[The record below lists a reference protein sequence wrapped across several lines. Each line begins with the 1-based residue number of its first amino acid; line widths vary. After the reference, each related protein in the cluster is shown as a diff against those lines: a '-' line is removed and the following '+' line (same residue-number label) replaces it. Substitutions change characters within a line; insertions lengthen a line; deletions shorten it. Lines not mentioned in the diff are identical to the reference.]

1 MALLLENVTK
11 RFGDFTA
18 VDQLN
23 LKVEKGSM
31 YGFLGAN
38 GAGKTT
44 TFRMILGLL
53 NANEGHITWND
64 KTISYATSPEI
75 GYLPEERGLYPKMKV
90 EEQLIFLGELRG
102 MSKAEAKKAIHYWL
116 DRFEVSQNKNKKVEE
131 LSKGN
136 QQKIQVI
143 AALMHDPKLLILDE
157 PFSGLDPVN
166 VEMLKKA
173 IIDFRNNGATILF
186 SSHRMDHVEELC
198 EQLSIIHHGKQIVSG
213 SLRDVKRSFGRQNV
227 RIRSDHDLKAL
238 DNVRGVISVAH
249 SVEGAVIP
257 NRRGRSCER
266 FAVSCIESRAD
277 PSFRNRRAF
286 LAGHFH
292 RKGGERICV
301 SFGSSLNRHL
311 RQRRKPSLSPLQLL
325 S

>member
-1 MALLLENVTK
+1 MTLLLQEVTK

-23 LKVEKGSM
+23 LSVSEGTM

-53 NANEGHITWND
+53 NATQGTISWHGQP
-64 KTISYATSPEI
+64 ISYATSPHI

-90 EEQLIFLGELRG
+90 EDQLVFLAQLRG
-102 MSKAEAKKAIHYWL
+102 MSKQDAKRELTKWL
-116 DRFEVSQNKNKKVEE
+116 ERFEVPQYAKKRIEE

-143 AALMHDPKLLILDE
+143 AALMHQPKLLILDE

-166 VEMLKKA
+166 VEMLKSA
-173 IIDFRNNGATILF
+173 IIDFRNSGATIIF

-198 EQLSIIHHGKQIVSG
+198 EQLSIIHHGKQILNG
-213 SLRDVKRSFGRQNV
+213 TLREVKRSFGRQNV
-227 RIRSDHDLKAL
+227 RIKSDYDLTAL
-238 DNVRGVISVAH
+238 QSIDGILHVHESIEGGVYQIEQEETAHKLLQAALQAGPVRH
-249 SVEGAVIP
+249 FE
-257 NRRGRSCER
+257 
-266 FAVSCIESRAD
+266 IE
-277 PSFRNRRAF
+277 
-286 LAGHFH
+286 
-292 RKGGERICV
+292 E
-301 SFGSSLNRHL
+301 
-311 RQRRKPSLSPLQLL
+311 PSLQDIFIAKVGKEHA
-325 S
+325 

>member
-1 MALLLENVTK
+1 MALQLKNVTK

-18 VDQLN
+18 VDN
-23 LKVEKGSM
+23 LTLSVGEGTM

-53 NANEGHITWND
+53 NANEGRITWND
-64 KTISYATSPEI
+64 KKITYATSPEI

-90 EEQLIFLGELRG
+90 DEQLIFLAQLRG
-102 MSKAEAKKAIHYWL
+102 MNKTDAKGALTTWLERMEIPHYAT
-116 DRFEVSQNKNKKVEE
+116 KKVEE

-143 AALMHDPKLLILDE
+143 ASLMHNPKLLILDE

-173 IIDFRNNGATILF
+173 ILEFRNSGATIVF

-213 SLRDVKRSFGRQNV
+213 TLRDVKRSFGKQNV
-227 RIRSDHDLKAL
+227 RIHSDNNLAQL
-238 DNVRGVISVAH
+238 ETIAGVTSVH
-249 SVEGAVIP
+249 KSIEGAVYQVESEQVANILLTAALKSGP
-257 NRRGRSCER
+257 IRH
-266 FAVSCIESRAD
+266 FAIE
-277 PSFRNRRAF
+277 
-286 LAGHFH
+286 
-292 RKGGERICV
+292 E
-301 SFGSSLNRHL
+301 
-311 RQRRKPSLSPLQLL
+311 PSLQDIFIEKVGHEHA
-325 S
+325 